1 MNKINAI
8 IILSRPI
15 NLIITFLV
23 VIVSAMICNNE
34 LEITLAIIMGS
45 VSAILTA
52 ASGNIINDYYDI
64 EIDKINRP
72 NRPIP
77 SGEISTK
84 EAFLL
89 YLIFN
94 FAASIIS
101 AFLSSSAL
109 IIVILTIMLLFFYSY
124 KFKGTPLIGNMIIA
138 LCTSLAF
145 IFGGVIVENI
155 EASFIPALFAFQ
167 ITLIREI
174 LKDVEDV
181 EGDIKNN
188 QITFAGK
195 YGEAKSIQLIKILI
209 IILILTTFYPF
220 IIQLYSVVY
229 FVIVVAIVDIPLLYL
244 LKILNVDKISTN
256 ISRISLYLKLLM
268 ISGLFAI
275 FSGILWIA

>member
-1 MNKINAI
+1 MNKIQAI
-8 IILSRPI
+8 ILLIRPI

-34 LEITLAIIMGS
+34 LEISIAIIVGAF
-45 VSAILTA
+45 SAILVA
-52 ASGNIINDYYDI
+52 ASGNIINDYYDV

-77 SGEISTK
+77 SGRISSK

-94 FAASIIS
+94 LVAVIIS
-101 AFLSSSAL
+101 VFISFSAL
-109 IIVILTIMLLFFYSY
+109 NIVIVTIVLLYFYSY
-124 KFKGTPLIGNMIIA
+124 KFKGTRLIGNVIIA

-145 IFGGVIVENI
+145 IFGGVIVEKI
-155 EASFIPALFAFQ
+155 GASFIPALFAFQ

-174 LKDVEDV
+174 LKDIEDV

-195 YGEAKSIQLIKILI
+195 YGEVTSIQLIKILT

-229 FVIVVAIVDIPLLYL
+229 FVIVIAIVDIPLLYL
-244 LKILNVDKISTN
+244 LKILNVDKISSN
-256 ISRISLYLKLLM
+256 ISRISLFLKLLM